1 MAALAAGTAAAYAL
15 SGAAPGAAATGATPP
30 STAVTAVDFDWS
42 MPGGADYTAT
52 IAAGGTVSFS
62 YPSGAAI
69 HNVDF
74 LGASPTACT
83 QLTGAAVGSTS
94 PLPATPEAPGWSGIC
109 RFDTPGTYAFVCDDH
124 NYMKGTIEV
133 EAHTTTTTATSAATT
148 GAGSS
153 APPAEQTPGAGP
165 PTSGGPTSL
174 LGRPRVRVA
183 HRQRGAM
190 VRWCAGR

>member
-1 MAALAAGTAAAYAL
+1 
-15 SGAAPGAAATGATPP
+15 
-30 STAVTAVDFDWS
+30 VTAVDFDWS
-42 MPGGADYTAT
+42 MPGGADHTAT

-74 LGASPTACT
+74 LGPSPTACT
-83 QLTGAAVGSTS
+83 QLIGAAVGSTS

-133 EAHTTTTTATSAATT
+133 EAHTTTTTATSAARP
-148 GAGSS
+148 
-153 APPAEQTPGAGP
+153 APARRPRP
-165 PTSGGPTSL
+165 PSRR
-174 LGRPRVRVA
+174 LGRDRRRRAVPLRCSGVR
-183 HRQRGAM
+183 G
-190 VRWCAGR
+190 